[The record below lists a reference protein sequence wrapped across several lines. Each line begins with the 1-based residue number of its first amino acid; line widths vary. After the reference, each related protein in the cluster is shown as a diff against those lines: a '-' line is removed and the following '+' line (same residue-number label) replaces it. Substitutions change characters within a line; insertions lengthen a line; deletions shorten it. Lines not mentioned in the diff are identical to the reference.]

1 MCLESTTCKEKWFLD
16 SGYSRHMTGKANLFT
31 HFEMKKGGKV
41 TFGNNAKGKIVG
53 IGQVGKKDSTYIKNV
68 LLVDGLKHNLLS
80 VSQLCDKGNRV
91 TFKPKECFVS
101 HMEENKVIFKGE
113 RVNNVYT
120 IDLSSLTNQG
130 VECFVAIK
138 DDY

>member
-1 MCLESTTCKEKWFLD
+1 
-16 SGYSRHMTGKANLFT
+16 MTGKASLFT
-31 HFEMKKGGKV
+31 HLEIKKGGKV
-41 TFGNNAKGKIVG
+41 TFDDNSKGKIVA
-53 IGQVGKKDSTYIKNV
+53 IGQVGKKDFTYIENV

-91 TFKPKECFVS
+91 IFEPKECFVT
-101 HMEENKVIFKGE
+101 HIKENKVIFKGE

-130 VECFVAIK
+130 VECFIAFK
-138 DDY
+138 DDSWM